1 MKNIL
6 FYISRYPGYG
16 GIEKVTTILANYWSK
31 VIGWKVYI
39 LSVQAQDLNLLSELD
54 KDIKVYF
61 LPKPHEISSSE
72 NIDLLNQIITNNN
85 IDWIIYQDS
94 YAKTEDLLYAVKG
107 KCKIAICEHNLPGCI
122 SKQDYLNW
130 KTQKVKTVID
140 FIHKFT
146 YFRHR
151 LKVKS
156 WERNRRC
163 KLYKLCDKYIL
174 LSKNYIPL
182 FENITKIEKGEKLT
196 WINNPT
202 TNNTINVRKTE
213 VKKNF
218 IYIGRLDNQ
227 KGISHLLHIW
237 KGIEFQHPEWSLRI
251 IGDGVKRKEIED
263 FIKKNHLSRI
273 FIEGFHPNI
282 NEYIDNASI
291 LLMTSIY
298 EGWPLVLFETMGR
311 GIVPIIFNSFD
322 SAHEIIDN
330 YKNGILVEPFNI
342 NLYIKEIE
350 TLMNN
355 NELLL
360 YMSNNAINKAKDNH
374 ISNINK
380 KWIEILK

>member
-263 FIKKNHLSRI
+263 FIKN
-273 FIEGFHPNI
+273 
-282 NEYIDNASI
+282 
-291 LLMTSIY
+291 
-298 EGWPLVLFETMGR
+298 
-311 GIVPIIFNSFD
+311 
-322 SAHEIIDN
+322 
-330 YKNGILVEPFNI
+330 
-342 NLYIKEIE
+342 
-350 TLMNN
+350 
-355 NELLL
+355 L
-360 YMSNNAINKAKDNH
+360 YMSQ
-374 ISNINK
+374 
-380 KWIEILK
+380 